1 MILFLHAS
9 SFNINLAISRINSKE
24 IRICTSLGEMKA
36 EAPIVLVIVIE
47 VDHAIGMPWEE
58 GVDVGA
64 ITAQTQLIPVQ
75 KHLAHAQ
82 HQQPRL

>member
-1 MILFLHAS
+1 MILLLQPS
-9 SFNINLAISRINSKE
+9 PYNINLTIFRINSKE

-47 VDHAIGMPWEE
+47 VDHAIGMLWEE
-58 GVDVGA
+58 VVDVGA
-64 ITAQTQLIPVQ
+64 IIAQTQLIPVQ
-75 KHLAHAQ
+75 KHLVHAQ

>member
-1 MILFLHAS
+1 MILLLHTS
-9 SFNINLAISRINSKE
+9 SYNINLTISRINSKE

-47 VDHAIGMPWEE
+47 VDHAIGMLWEE

-64 ITAQTQLIPVQ
+64 ITAQTQRIHAQ
-75 KHLAHAQ
+75 KHLVHAQ